1 MNYKEK
7 LKKLNLLDEFIN
19 GEDQDDILLVLDKIY
34 KDDVWS
40 IICAVKQWFEV
51 VKKYLNSEKVLKN
64 NSNDNNWGNVYL
76 YISAIDITTKG
87 INNLYNILNTDNK
100 KYTKKL
106 FYGKNNIFKDK
117 KDDNSYFQNIR
128 AIFGAHPTNLE
139 GNENFIVGTYPTPC
153 NNNLN
158 NIQNNHN
165 WDYYTLLWS
174 GKKSDGFI
182 QKEFGFN
189 FNDLDRF
196 LDQYLNY
203 IDTFINEIKKMI
215 NTYKEEISNKIIELP
230 TNTIEK
236 LRILKEEDK
245 QRLNKR
251 YSYII
256 DDLITLLST
265 NIDNKINR
273 NKYDKF
279 KKIIEDN
286 LYILE
291 DAIQKPNYVKN
302 IKNLESL
309 INMPTIKYDNMSHY
323 YYSKLIEY
331 NNNIDMEKILILYYK
346 NKLNNFNEDIHNIR
360 ELYCLVIAENY
371 FNNEKRN
378 LFQN

>member
-1 MNYKEK
+1 
-7 LKKLNLLDEFIN
+7 
-19 GEDQDDILLVLDKIY
+19 
-34 KDDVWS
+34 
-40 IICAVKQWFEV
+40 
-51 VKKYLNSEKVLKN
+51 
-64 NSNDNNWGNVYL
+64 
-76 YISAIDITTKG
+76 
-87 INNLYNILNTDNK
+87 
-100 KYTKKL
+100 
-106 FYGKNNIFKDK
+106 
-117 KDDNSYFQNIR
+117 
-128 AIFGAHPTNLE
+128 
-139 GNENFIVGTYPTPC
+139 
-153 NNNLN
+153 
-158 NIQNNHN
+158 
-165 WDYYTLLWS
+165 
-174 GKKSDGFI
+174 
-182 QKEFGFN
+182 
-189 FNDLDRF
+189 
-196 LDQYLNY
+196 
-203 IDTFINEIKKMI
+203 MI

>member
-1 MNYKEK
+1 M
-7 LKKLNLLDEFIN
+7 
-19 GEDQDDILLVLDKIY
+19 
-34 KDDVWS
+34 
-40 IICAVKQWFEV
+40 
-51 VKKYLNSEKVLKN
+51 
-64 NSNDNNWGNVYL
+64 
-76 YISAIDITTKG
+76 
-87 INNLYNILNTDNK
+87 
-100 KYTKKL
+100 
-106 FYGKNNIFKDK
+106 
-117 KDDNSYFQNIR
+117 
-128 AIFGAHPTNLE
+128 
-139 GNENFIVGTYPTPC
+139 
-153 NNNLN
+153 
-158 NIQNNHN
+158 
-165 WDYYTLLWS
+165 
-174 GKKSDGFI
+174 
-182 QKEFGFN
+182 
-189 FNDLDRF
+189 
-196 LDQYLNY
+196 
-203 IDTFINEIKKMI
+203 
-215 NTYKEEISNKIIELP
+215 
-230 TNTIEK
+230 
-236 LRILKEEDK
+236 
-245 QRLNKR
+245 LNKR

-265 NIDNKINR
+265 NIDNEINR